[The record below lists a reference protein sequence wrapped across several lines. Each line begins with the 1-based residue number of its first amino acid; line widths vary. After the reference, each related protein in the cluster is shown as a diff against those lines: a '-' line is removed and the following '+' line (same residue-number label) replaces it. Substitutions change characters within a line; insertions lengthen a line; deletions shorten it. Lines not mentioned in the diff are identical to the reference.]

1 MTLKAKLQIGVS
13 FLFLLIILIGSLSIY
28 SIEKLGNDSKLLL
41 KDNYESLEYVE
52 EMRDAI
58 DDKNWEEFDRILKKQ
73 ESNITEIGEFEATK
87 MVRENF
93 EKLKQGAKYQVVI
106 KSISKIAELNRK
118 AILKKYQ
125 KSQDSIQSL
134 RNWIGLLVAFCVVV
148 GLTFIINFS
157 DYIATPIKELT
168 EAIKAIANK
177 NYEQR
182 IRYKRND
189 EFGKLAKVFNEMAQQ
204 LENWENSNL
213 AKIIFE
219 KKRVETIIGSLK
231 DATIG
236 IDENGIILFANQQ
249 ALNLLNLKENDIVA
263 HKTEEVASRN
273 DLFKYLWNET
283 EVPPLKIVVD
293 GKESYFTV
301 EKVDILQ
308 ESTKLGYVF
317 VLKNITSFKELD
329 LAKTHFIATISH
341 ELKTPIASTDLSLK
355 LLQDVRLGSLTNK
368 QNELIENI
376 KTDNQ
381 RLIRIVGELLD
392 LSQVESGQLN
402 LTLKPTKPDFVI
414 ERAVLA
420 VKTSLQEK
428 QIDLKIESKTND
440 FLVIA
445 DEEKLTWVIV
455 NFLTNAI
462 RYSLF
467 GDNIIVSSIFMNDKI
482 KIAVRDFGKGINKE
496 QESHLFDR
504 YYKGTDS
511 SVKQTGLGLAI
522 SKEFV
527 EAMNGKIGVQSHKKG
542 VEFFV
547 EFEVA

>member
-1 MTLKAKLQIGVS
+1 MTLKTKLRLGIS
-13 FLFLLIILIGSLSIY
+13 FVFLLTMLIGFIAIY
-28 SIEKLGNDSKLLL
+28 SIEKLSSDTKIILE
-41 KDNYESLEYVE
+41 DNYESIEYVE
-52 EMRDAI
+52 DMRMAFDE
-58 DDKNWEEFDRILKKQ
+58 KNWKKFELNLQKQ
-73 ESNITEIGEFEATK
+73 ETNITEEGEGELTRALRTAFKDANNDSLSK
-87 MVRENF
+87 
-93 EKLKQGAKYQVVI
+93 KILPILAK
-106 KSISKIAELNRK
+106 ISEINRV
-118 AILKKYQ
+118 AIQKKHRR
-125 KSQDSIQSL
+125 SQETIQSL
-134 RNWIGLLVAFCVVV
+134 RNWIGLLVAFCILV

-157 DYIATPIKELT
+157 DYITAPIKELT
-168 EAIKAIANK
+168 EAIQAISNK

-182 IRYKRND
+182 IRYKRSD
-189 EFGKLAKVFNEMAQQ
+189 EFGTLSKVFNEMAQQ

-219 KKRVETIIGSLK
+219 KKRVETIIESLK

-249 ALNLLNLKENDIVA
+249 ALKLLNLKESDIVA
-263 HKTEEVASRN
+263 RKTSEVTAQN
-273 DLFKYLWNET
+273 DLFRHLLKDE
-283 EVPPLKIVVD
+283 EVPPIKIVID

-301 EKVDILQ
+301 EKIVIHQDAV
-308 ESTKLGYVF
+308 KLGHVI

-355 LLQDVRLGSLTNK
+355 LLQDTRIGELNEK
-368 QNELIENI
+368 QNQIIENI
-376 KTDNQ
+376 KSDTQ
-381 RLIRIVGELLD
+381 RLVRIVGELLD

-402 LTLKPTKPDFVI
+402 LNLKPTKPNLIV
-414 ERAVLA
+414 ERA
-420 VKTSLQEK
+420 TSAIITSANEK
-428 QIDLKIESKTND
+428 QISINTNLTSND
-440 FLVIA
+440 AQILV
-445 DEEKLTWVIV
+445 DEEKLTWVLV

-462 RYSLF
+462 RYSNF
-467 GDNIIVSSIFMNDKI
+467 GETIEINGSFSNEIYR
-482 KIAVRDFGKGINKE
+482 IAVRDFGKGITKE

-527 EAMNGKIGVQSHKKG
+527 EVMNGKIGVLNHQKG

-547 EFEVA
+547 EFDKC

>member
-1 MTLKAKLQIGVS
+1 MTLKTKLRLGIS
-13 FLFLLIILIGSLSIY
+13 FVFLLTMLIGFIAIY
-28 SIEKLGNDSKLLL
+28 SIEKLSSDTKIILE
-41 KDNYESLEYVE
+41 DNYESIEYVE
-52 EMRDAI
+52 EMRMAFDE
-58 DDKNWEEFDRILKKQ
+58 KNWKKFELNLQKQ
-73 ESNITEIGEFEATK
+73 EANITEEGEGELTSALRTAFNDAYNDSLSK
-87 MVRENF
+87 
-93 EKLKQGAKYQVVI
+93 KILPILAK
-106 KSISKIAELNRK
+106 ISEINRV
-118 AILKKYQ
+118 AIQKKHRR
-125 KSQDSIQSL
+125 SQETIQSL
-134 RNWIGLLVAFCVVV
+134 RNWIGLLVAFCILI

-157 DYIATPIKELT
+157 DYITAPIKELT
-168 EAIKAIANK
+168 EAIQAISNK

-182 IRYKRND
+182 IRYKRSD
-189 EFGKLAKVFNEMAQQ
+189 EFGTLSKVFNEMAQQ

-219 KKRVETIIGSLK
+219 KKRVETIIESLK

-249 ALNLLNLKENDIVA
+249 ALKLLNLKESDIVA
-263 HKTEEVASRN
+263 RKTSEVTAQN
-273 DLFKYLWNET
+273 DLFRHLLKDE
-283 EVPPLKIVVD
+283 EVPPIKIVID

-301 EKVDILQ
+301 EKIVIHQDAV
-308 ESTKLGYVF
+308 KLGHVI

-355 LLQDVRLGSLTNK
+355 LLQDTRIGELNEK
-368 QNELIENI
+368 QNQIIENI
-376 KTDNQ
+376 KSDTQ
-381 RLIRIVGELLD
+381 RLVRIVGELLD

-402 LTLKPTKPDFVI
+402 LNLKPTKPNLIV
-414 ERAVLA
+414 ERA
-420 VKTSLQEK
+420 TSAIITSANEK
-428 QIDLKIESKTND
+428 QISINTNLTLD
-440 FLVIA
+440 DAQILV
-445 DEEKLTWVIV
+445 DEEKLTWVLV

-462 RYSLF
+462 RYSNF
-467 GDNIIVSSIFMNDKI
+467 GENIEINGSFSNEIYR
-482 KIAVRDFGKGINKE
+482 IAVRDFGKGITKE

-527 EAMNGKIGVQSHKKG
+527 EAMNGKIGVLNHLKG

-547 EFEVA
+547 EFDKC